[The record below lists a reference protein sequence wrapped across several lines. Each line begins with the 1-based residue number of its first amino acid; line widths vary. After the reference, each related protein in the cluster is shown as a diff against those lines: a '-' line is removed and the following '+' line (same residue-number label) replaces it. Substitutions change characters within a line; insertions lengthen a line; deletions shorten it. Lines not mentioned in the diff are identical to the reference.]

1 VYSFSIL
8 SSADSERIFLL
19 ILLPPESD
27 EKGLS
32 QNDLNSKNQIIP
44 HAVQNEKPSE
54 VEPRKIQIV
63 LKMKP
68 DDPKK
73 EEEIKT
79 RPTKNRPVSK

>member
-1 VYSFSIL
+1 
-8 SSADSERIFLL
+8 
-19 ILLPPESD
+19 
-27 EKGLS
+27 
-32 QNDLNSKNQIIP
+32 
-44 HAVQNEKPSE
+44 VQNEKPSE